1 MPRSSCFYFYLFIFL
16 FFLAIHSADDAHL
29 LRVFVLLPSVC
40 HLWARDML
48 GIISSKIPTCVR
60 GRQKRVRGIDLRGAR
75 IARGRG
81 AAPARKSTPE
91 TKTRAHAC
99 THSRTHV
106 CVIFVGGKGVEG
118 GEVGGGFFFI
128 IIVGSGLAK
137 IDWSNSSI
145 PCLSLPK
152 SSQLARHKEFFGPRA
167 GLHRGIHRRTA
178 CCSS

>member
-1 MPRSSCFYFYLFIFL
+1 
-16 FFLAIHSADDAHL
+16 
-29 LRVFVLLPSVC
+29 
-40 HLWARDML
+40 ML

-60 GRQKRVRGIDLRGAR
+60 GKQKRVRGIDLRGAR

-118 GEVGGGFFFI
+118 GEVGGGFFLLLLLG
-128 IIVGSGLAK
+128 V
-137 IDWSNSSI
+137 DWQRSTGRT
-145 PCLSLPK
+145 PPSLVSPSLK
-152 SSQLARHKEFFGPRA
+152 SSSTAAQDCPLQFFGPRA